1 MEKFKKSVKKDQ
13 NTEFSALF
21 GGGGVIEN
29 RLWQANKRNEDKNG
43 IVI

>member
-21 GGGGVIEN
+21 GGGVIEN
-29 RLWQANKRNEDKNG
+29 RPWDEIEIDQKW
-43 IVI
+43 VF